1 MRAHERTRLLFGPY
15 QSPALKRGDRTTCLF
30 KDCDVVVTGW
40 TDARISWPRCRPRDV
55 PRSHPSLL
63 VNEELARA
71 IRHESAAAIRHW
83 WGVSVGVVWRWRQA
97 LGVGRM
103 DNEGSARLIR
113 AAAEMGGEAFG
124 ARGWT
129 PEERERLRRVNARL
143 GLARTLVLGYHGPRW
158 GAGEIALL
166 GTVSDRE
173 VARRTG
179 RSVDG
184 VRRKRT
190 KLGIANPYDGRWT
203 KKRQRGPKTERGGG

>member
-1 MRAHERTRLLFGPY
+1 
-15 QSPALKRGDRTTCLF
+15 
-30 KDCDVVVTGW
+30 
-40 TDARISWPRCRPRDV
+40 
-55 PRSHPSLL
+55 

-83 WGVSVGVVWRWRQA
+83 WGVSVGVVWRWRRA

-103 DNEGSARLIR
+103 DNEGSARHMR
-113 AAAEMGGEAFG
+113 AAAEQGGEAFG

-129 PEERERLRRVNARL
+129 PEERERLRQVNARL
-143 GLARTLVLGYHGPRW
+143 GLAKTLVLGSPELRW
-158 GAGEIALL
+158 AAWEVALL
-166 GTVSDRE
+166 GTVPDRE

-190 KLGIANPYDGRWT
+190 KLGIANRYDRRRTNAARSAG
-203 KKRQRGPKTERGGG
+203 KDHC